1 MATPLD
7 NLIDKEPLQFA
18 GQVKMPSHYSDQD
31 FDLHCF
37 VDTCGSEHVALVH
50 GNVAGGENVLT
61 RVHSECL
68 TGDVFHSARC
78 DCGEQLDKAMHA
90 IVAEGTGLL
99 IYLRQ
104 EGRGIGLINKI
115 RAYGLQDRGFDTVE
129 ANEHLGFPPDSRVY
143 TAAAEIVAALQV
155 NSIRL
160 LTNNPEKMAGLAD
173 CGVNITERIPLI
185 IPAKAHNE
193 FYLKTKRDRLGHL
206 L

>member
-7 NLIDKEPLQFA
+7 SMISTDALQFA
-18 GQVKMPSHYSDQD
+18 GQVKMPSRYSDQD

-37 VDTCGSEHVALVH
+37 VDTCESEHVALVY
-50 GNVAGGENVLT
+50 GDVAGAKDVLT

-78 DCGEQLDKAMHA
+78 DCGDQLDKAMRA
-90 IVAEGTGLL
+90 IVAAGTGLL

-115 RAYGLQDRGFDTVE
+115 RAYRLQDRGLDTVD
-129 ANEHLGFPPDSRVY
+129 ANETLGFPPDSRVY
-143 TAAAEIVAALQV
+143 TAAAQIIDALQV
-155 NSIRL
+155 HSIRL
-160 LTNNPEKMAGLAD
+160 LTNNPEKMNGLTN
-173 CGVNITERIPLI
+173 CGVNIAERVPLI
-185 IPAKAHNE
+185 IPAEADNE
-193 FYLKTKRDRLGHL
+193 FYLRTKRDRLGHL